1 MRFTE
6 FISEAGSPAQQAAI
20 AIAMKK
26 AGKKPKDVAESSP
39 NADVKKQISKF
50 EELALAANRA
60 GDDAKCKQYQQKI
73 QSLKQKMSRGVAEGL
88 DDNGIS
94 FQVQKGKNKFATT
107 LSMGNNPVGV
117 YQYNATTG
125 RSIAEVY
132 PEFKGKGLGKLLVLH
147 AIYTATQLGLDFQED
162 ESRTSEYDNVLDS
175 LSSNGYIVDDDG
187 YWYVTGE
194 GEQYLKQ
201 SLKQGVAEDKENY
214 NGINILLQ
222 KDDDELFVKAS
233 AGSRELGHV
242 LFVIDGEY
250 LMPQDLE
257 VEEKFRGQGIAQ
269 TMYDYVKSKGYK
281 IRRSGQQTDAG
292 AGFWDKH
299 RPEQNVWEQGVAEGS
314 DMLSLDDK
322 IKIYSKHKSQ
332 AQQAENRGDY
342 TTADKHKKQ
351 ASKIY
356 SNIVNLHFGDD
367 GKDAQ
372 NAANEYIRKSQG
384 VAEEKKPEFM
394 KAGNMKP
401 FKVSGEEIPGA
412 VHTLEKLLLKAKER
426 NIKLNYTNIDKMM
439 QSVCKKH
446 NLTGDE
452 LHNEFVEKNHMIP
465 DDWIVKQLDEACWST
480 HKQVGMKNK
489 SGKQVPNC
497 VPKESIEATEQV
509 LENLHK
515 WFKEKWVRFG
525 PDGKIRGDCAR
536 GSESEGKPKCLPQS
550 KAHSL
555 GKKGR
560 ASAASRKR
568 REDPNANRSGKAIN
582 VSTKGKGK

>member
-26 AGKKPKDVAESSP
+26 AGKKPKS
-39 NADVKKQISKF
+39 
-50 EELALAANRA
+50 
-60 GDDAKCKQYQQKI
+60 
-73 QSLKQKMSRGVAEGL
+73 VAEG
-88 DDNGIS
+88 DQIDEVFADQGSGSTDRDNADYMKRRRAANKAAEAEKNPHTSALGRALYRDLS
-94 FQVQKGKNKFATT
+94 KEKKASPQQVQRNKERWA
-107 LSMGNNPVGV
+107 
-117 YQYNATTG
+117 Q
-125 RSIAEVY
+125 RQAEREQSVA
-132 PEFKGKGLGKLLVLH
+132 EAFDSAAFDRHMDKLRAQKKLEKTDPMRALVNKMHSDDAH
-147 AIYTATQLGLDFQED
+147 AAKMKRRDPST
-162 ESRTSEYDNVLDS
+162 
-175 LSSNGYIVDDDG
+175 DDD
-187 YWYVTGE
+187 TNIHSPFHSS
-194 GEQYLKQ
+194 Q
-201 SLKQGVAEDKENY
+201 SV
-214 NGINILLQ
+214 NI
-222 KDDDELFVKAS
+222 
-233 AGSRELGHV
+233 G
-242 LFVIDGEY
+242 
-250 LMPQDLE
+250 
-257 VEEKFRGQGIAQ
+257 
-269 TMYDYVKSKGYK
+269 
-281 IRRSGQQTDAG
+281 
-292 AGFWDKH
+292 
-299 RPEQNVWEQGVAEGS
+299 EQGVAEGS
-314 DMLSLDDK
+314 KMLSLDDK

-332 AQQAENRGDY
+332 ARQAENRGDY

-367 GKDAQ
+367 SKDAQ

-394 KAGNMKP
+394 KSGNMKP

-426 NIKLNYTNIDKMM
+426 DIKLNYTNIDKMM

-489 SGKQVPNC
+489 GGKQVPNC
-497 VPKESIEATEQV
+497 VPKESTEATETEQV

-560 ASAASRKR
+560 ASAAARKR